1 LIVEDDLKMC
11 ELLRRGLD
19 EEGYSC
25 VVARDGLTG
34 LSYASSDSFDLILL
48 DVMLPKLN
56 GVSLLRRF
64 RAQGGQ
70 TPILMLTAR
79 DAVRDQ
85 IEGLD
90 AGADDY
96 LTKPFLF
103 DVLLARVRA
112 LTRRATP
119 AHSAEIVAG
128 PYRLNMLSREVF
140 VRDEP
145 VNLSKTEF
153 ELLAALVRQAGRV
166 VGRQVLIESVWGHD
180 RDVESNT
187 LDTFVRLLR
196 AKLHG
201 RNERAFIETVRG
213 VGYMVRKEI
222 A

>member
-1 LIVEDDLKMC
+1 MG

-34 LSYASSDSFDLILL
+34 LTYATTDSFDLIVL
-48 DVMLPKLN
+48 DAMLPELD
-56 GVSLLRRF
+56 GISLLRKF

-79 DAVRDQ
+79 DAVGDQ

-103 DVLLARVRA
+103 DVLLARIRA
-112 LTRRATP
+112 LSRRAAP
-119 AHSAEIVAG
+119 AQAAEIVAG
-128 PYRLNMLSREVF
+128 PYKLNLLSREVC
-140 VRDEP
+140 VRGKR
-145 VNLSKTEF
+145 VTLSKTEF
-153 ELLAALVRQAGRV
+153 ELLAILVRQAGRV
-166 VGRQVLIESVWGHD
+166 VSRQTIIEAVWGQG
-180 RDVESNT
+180 REVGNNT

-196 AKLHG
+196 IKMHG
-201 RNERAFIETVRG
+201 RHERPAIETVRG
-213 VGYMVRKEI
+213 VGYLVRKENT
-222 A
+222 